1 MIKHLGKTLS
11 TTLII
16 AVMLLGG
23 VSCKKSD
30 TMTPANASMSAT
42 VNGSSVS
49 FTVTV
54 TRSNGL
60 TIIQGTSSN
69 YTLTIVLNL
78 SGPGVFTLAA
88 QATNYYATV
97 SNNLG
102 YSYSTDAAN
111 TGQITL
117 SRASGSSNLYSG
129 TFYFNAN
136 ETSPTSGGGNISVT
150 SGSCSNI

>member
-1 MIKHLGKTLS
+1 MKRYLGRAFKPLV
-11 TTLII
+11 II
-16 AVMLLGG
+16 ALLLFGG
-23 VSCKKSD
+23 LSCKKKD
-30 TMTPANASMSAT
+30 TMTPANASKSAT
-42 VNGSSVS
+42 VNGNSVS

-54 TRSNGL
+54 TSSNGL

-78 SGPGVFTLAA
+78 TGPAVFTLGA
-88 QATNYYATV
+88 QNTNYYATV

-117 SRASGSSNLYSG
+117 SRASGSNLYNG

-150 SGSCSNI
+150 SGTCSNI

>member
-1 MIKHLGKTLS
+1 MKMYLGKAFKPTVV
-11 TTLII
+11 II
-16 AVMLLGG
+16 LLLLGG
-23 VSCKKSD
+23 LSCKKSD

-42 VNGSSVS
+42 VNGNSVS

-54 TRSNGL
+54 TSSNGL
-60 TIIQGTSSN
+60 TIIQGTGSN

-78 SGPGVFTLAA
+78 GNGPGVFTLGA

-117 SRASGSSNLYSG
+117 SRASGSNLYSG

-150 SGSCSNI
+150 NGSCSNI